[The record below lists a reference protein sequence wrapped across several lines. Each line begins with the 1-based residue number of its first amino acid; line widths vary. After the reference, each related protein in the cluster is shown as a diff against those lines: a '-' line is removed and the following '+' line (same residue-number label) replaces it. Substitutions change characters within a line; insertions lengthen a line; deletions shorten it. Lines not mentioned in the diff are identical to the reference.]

1 MSRCHDHNSDKYDD
15 QADKKSLLCQESV
28 VLCRF
33 IPSITCLRWHLR
45 WLLRHSFKHIKYIVN
60 HWGCPKHVH
69 HSLYHEESKGWL
81 FRTHRG
87 KSHVLEVVQ
96 SLTWQQN
103 KSYHWTQE
111 HKEPNMV
118 EESLEELS
126 CREDRSDIS
135 NICILLHLV
144 LLEVVEDRFLKNL
157 SKSSSGF
164 QTFFLHIFSLMLVR
178 LTNQVCWSHT
188 AGGSKGP
195 WLFLSTFASLDI
207 LWLIDWG
214 LIRVKNGRILDRS
227 LRLILRGDSIW
238 LVTLNVCVISFNH
251 QVWCTQSSVIDYICL
266 TVILTDYCMT

>member
-1 MSRCHDHNSDKYDD
+1 
-15 QADKKSLLCQESV
+15 
-28 VLCRF
+28 
-33 IPSITCLRWHLR
+33 
-45 WLLRHSFKHIKYIVN
+45 
-60 HWGCPKHVH
+60 
-69 HSLYHEESKGWL
+69 
-81 FRTHRG
+81 
-87 KSHVLEVVQ
+87 
-96 SLTWQQN
+96 
-103 KSYHWTQE
+103 
-111 HKEPNMV
+111 MV
-118 EESLEELS
+118 EESLEKLS
-126 CREDRSDIS
+126 CGKDWSDIS